1 MLFRSHAVVLGLCFC
16 FLSGI
21 SANAEFTVTVVPP
34 SPSGWRIQLGPTDV
48 AGEAGSDL
56 KPSYDT
62 GTGGETISVGGTAGS
77 AWQLLIKRADGKW
90 NGDLVLQAQV
100 INPGTGSGTISAPSQ
115 FLTVTDTY
123 YGFFSGDGDR
133 NNILVRLRISGI
145 SIQRLRAENYSTDL
159 VYTIITGK

>member
-48 AGEAGSDL
+48 AG
-56 KPSYDT
+56 
-62 GTGGETISVGGTAGS
+62 GS
-77 AWQLLIKRADGKW
+77 AGHVLIKRADGKG